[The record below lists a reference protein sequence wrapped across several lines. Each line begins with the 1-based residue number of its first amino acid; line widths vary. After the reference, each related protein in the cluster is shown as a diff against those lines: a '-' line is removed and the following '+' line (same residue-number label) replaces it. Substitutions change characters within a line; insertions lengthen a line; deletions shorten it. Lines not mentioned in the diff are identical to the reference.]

1 MPKIA
6 SATRK
11 PKTRDAVMPIRVRRE
26 DRDLIDR
33 AAEQLGKS
41 RSEFVLE
48 TAKREAQT
56 VLADQTV
63 FYLDAKQWKAFM
75 AALDAPPKDNP
86 GLRELLARKPLW
98 ER

>member
-1 MPKIA
+1 MQKS
-6 SATRK
+6 SAT
-11 PKTRDAVMPIRVRRE
+11 PKSRNRDAVMPIRVRRE

-48 TAKREAQT
+48 TVRREAQT

-63 FYLDAKQWKAFM
+63 FHLDAKQWKAFM

-86 GLRELLARKPLW
+86 GLRDLFSRKAPW
-98 ER
+98 DK

>member
-1 MPKIA
+1 MQKS
-6 SATRK
+6 SAT
-11 PKTRDAVMPIRVRRE
+11 PKSRNRDAVMPIRVRRE

-86 GLRELLARKPLW
+86 RLRDLFSRKAPW
-98 ER
+98 DK

>member
-1 MPKIA
+1 MPKA
-6 SATRK
+6 AATTQSR
-11 PKTRDAVMPIRVRRE
+11 TRDAVMPIRIRRE

-63 FYLDAKQWKAFM
+63 FHLDAKQWKAFM
-75 AALDAPPKDNP
+75 AAIEAPPKDNP
-86 GLRELLARKPLW
+86 GLRDLFSRIAPWDK
-98 ER
+98 

>member
-1 MPKIA
+1 
-6 SATRK
+6 
-11 PKTRDAVMPIRVRRE
+11 MPIRVRRA

-56 VLADQTV
+56 VLGDQTV
-63 FYLDAKQWKAFM
+63 FHLDARQWKAFV
-75 AALDAPPKDNP
+75 AELDRPPRDNP
-86 GLRELLARKPLW
+86 RFRELLARKPLW
-98 ER
+98 DR